1 MGTEDKRESEDRP
14 AHDDMLPLDD
24 EEDGQE
30 DDTQMPEADDTEHET
45 HGADDEV
52 DQADETAVPETPAVP
67 AAKKPDA
74 DRAFRGFLLL
84 AILTVVA
91 LAIIAVAWNFHLVW
105 HGRFFPAV
113 ISKEE
118 KGLGSTFYRL
128 STIQER
134 IEENP
139 NAAYGY
145 PKGIAIFLKES
156 GLIKDVP
163 ADRPA
168 GEAGDENPPD
178 ALDSDAE

>member
-1 MGTEDKRESEDRP
+1 MGTEDKRESEDDP
-14 AHDDMLPLDD
+14 VDDGVLPLDD
-24 EEDGQE
+24 EEDEQE
-30 DDTQMPEADDTEHET
+30 DDTHMPEDDDTEHET
-45 HGADDEV
+45 QAADDEAY
-52 DQADETAVPETPAVP
+52 QIDETPLPETPAVP
-67 AAKKPDA
+67 AAKGPDA

-84 AILTVVA
+84 AILIVVA

-105 HGRFFPAV
+105 HGKFFPAV

-145 PKGIAIFLKES
+145 PKGIVLFLKES
-156 GLIKDVP
+156 GLIADLP
-163 ADRPA
+163 ASRPA
-168 GEAGDENPPD
+168 SEDGDENPPD
-178 ALDSDAE
+178 GLDSETE

>member
-1 MGTEDKRESEDRP
+1 MDTEDRREPEDEP
-14 AHDDMLPLDD
+14 ADDGMLPLD
-24 EEDGQE
+24 EEDDQE
-30 DDTQMPEADDTEHET
+30 DETQTPETDDTGHET
-45 HGADDEV
+45 QAAEDEV
-52 DQADETAVPETPAVP
+52 DQADETALPEMPAVP
-67 AAKKPDA
+67 ATKKPDA
-74 DRAFRGFLLL
+74 DRAFRCLLLL
-84 AILTVVA
+84 AILIVVA

-105 HGRFFPAV
+105 HGRIFPAV

-145 PKGIAIFLKES
+145 PKGIAVFLKES

-163 ADRPA
+163 A
-168 GEAGDENPPD
+168 GNENPPA
-178 ALDSDAE
+178 ALDSETE